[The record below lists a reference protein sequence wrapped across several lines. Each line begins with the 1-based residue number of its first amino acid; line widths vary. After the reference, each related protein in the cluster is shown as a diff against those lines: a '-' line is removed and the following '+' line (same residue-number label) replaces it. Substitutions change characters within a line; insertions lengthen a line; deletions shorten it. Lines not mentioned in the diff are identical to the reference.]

1 MPSRGLGAVR
11 VDGGVTQAERPVSLT
26 WFDRLFAVLVVLIAI
41 NSALRWRLA
50 VSVMRADDGA
60 TSTVI
65 DNAETIVGVVFAGV
79 IGLLTLVWWLAS
91 RRRSRIAWLSLSAIF
106 LIMATVG
113 TYNFSTQV
121 YSWQL
126 TMWSSAAQ
134 ICAYFAGFFLLML
147 PSTWRWFRQDIA
159 GGQLKDT
166 FS

>member
-1 MPSRGLGAVR
+1 
-11 VDGGVTQAERPVSLT
+11 
-26 WFDRLFAVLVVLIAI
+26 
-41 NSALRWRLA
+41 
-50 VSVMRADDGA
+50 MRADDGA

-65 DNAETIVGVVFAGV
+65 DNAETIVGVMFAGM
-79 IGLLTLVWWLAS
+79 IGVLILVWWLAS
-91 RRRSRIAWLSLSAIF
+91 RRRSRIAWLSLAAIF

-134 ICAYFAGFFLLML
+134 ICAYFPGFVLLML